1 MGDAILLRAFR
12 LGTSLLYAALSLSA
26 CEADQSR
33 APLGVPTS
41 TSDQEATC
49 DGITEGRTH
58 PPADFEAKG
67 KELEGDVTGD
77 GEPERI
83 TVRDSA
89 KRPEACRRMLV
100 IEGEGGDTM
109 TAVLE
114 PLDWPSPDPK
124 LRLLAEI
131 NGRAGLEVVVAL
143 SPAPAVSRSGA
154 VFRVVRTELALMR
167 LGGKDAGPYPH
178 LLPFYDEFPAGVD
191 CSDTPGQIVV
201 TGSIF
206 APRGDD
212 SEFGITRAFYRA
224 EGTAFQPIDE
234 ENLFVDCCNEEAS
247 RRWPE
252 TADDP
257 FRSCPDR
264 VG

>member
-1 MGDAILLRAFR
+1 MGDTMLLRTFR
-12 LGTSLLYAALSLSA
+12 LGASLLLAALLLSA
-26 CEADQSR
+26 CDADQSR
-33 APLGVPTS
+33 APLVAPSS
-41 TSDQEATC
+41 TSDQESTC
-49 DGITEGRTH
+49 DITEGQID

-67 KELEGDVTGD
+67 KELDGDVTGD
-77 GEPERI
+77 GQPERI
-83 TVRDSA
+83 TLRDSA
-89 KRPEACRRMLV
+89 KRPEACRRMIVVEL
-100 IEGEGGDTM
+100 EGGDTM
-109 TAVLE
+109 TALLE

-154 VFRVVRTELALMR
+154 VFTVVRTELALMR
-167 LGGKDAGPYPH
+167 LGGKGAGPDPH

-191 CSDTPGQIVV
+191 CTDPPGQIVV

-212 SEFGITRAFYRA
+212 SEFGITRTFYRA